1 MNQKLARTNGPKWSI
16 VGGSCNSTYLTR
28 GAMRPSSLLNVIS
41 DIAKAC
47 GTNAVGVRSALD
59 EDLNGFDYFQADRWS
74 GSSFSGRYMQSW
86 CSCLF
91 EARSKRRS
99 LIETLR
105 WDRRHIATHGRVE
118 VRNDRPLHSNRFS
131 LRHHLSK

>member
-1 MNQKLARTNGPKWSI
+1 MNKADIRDYVVAEYIKSNG
-16 VGGSCNSTYLTR
+16 NHLF
-28 GAMRPSSLLNVIS
+28 IS

-86 CSCLF
+86 AVEPSKALLLRILITQSV
-91 EARSKRRS
+91 EA
-99 LIETLR
+99 LQ
-105 WDRRHIATHGRVE
+105 
-118 VRNDRPLHSNRFS
+118 
-131 LRHHLSK
+131 

>member
-1 MNQKLARTNGPKWSI
+1 LYTIESLT
-16 VGGSCNSTYLTR
+16 GGSQMNKADIRNY
-28 GAMRPSSLLNVIS
+28 AVALNTSMSNGSHLFIS

-86 CSCLF
+86 AVEPSKALLLRILITQSV
-91 EARSKRRS
+91 EA
-99 LIETLR
+99 
-105 WDRRHIATHGRVE
+105 
-118 VRNDRPLHSNRFS
+118 
-131 LRHHLSK
+131 